1 LLVLNAWVNLI
12 LYIPY
17 LAHNYKHKNF
27 NLLRRTKKMDSRI
40 RKLLRSQAHHLE
52 PVVLIGKN
60 GITDG
65 TIESIDRVLEAQE
78 LIKIKFRE
86 FKDEKLSLSE
96 KITELTNAQIVG
108 VIGHTVIIFR
118 QNPDPDKRQIHIP

>member
-1 LLVLNAWVNLI
+1 MNNLSSSQRS
-12 LYIPY
+12 Y
-17 LAHNYKHKNF
+17 
-27 NLLRRTKKMDSRI
+27 
-40 RKLLRSQAHHLE
+40 LRSQAHHLE
-52 PVVLIGKN
+52 PVVLIGKQ

-65 TIESIDRVLEAQE
+65 TIESIDRVLEARE

-96 KITELTNAQIVG
+96 KITELTNSQVVG

-118 QNPDPDKRQIHIP
+118 QNPDSDKRQIHIPQ

>member
-1 LLVLNAWVNLI
+1 MNNLSSSQRS
-12 LYIPY
+12 Y
-17 LAHNYKHKNF
+17 
-27 NLLRRTKKMDSRI
+27 
-40 RKLLRSQAHHLE
+40 LRSQAYHLE
-52 PVVLIGKN
+52 PVVLIGKH

-65 TIESIDRVLEAQE
+65 TIESIDRVLEARE

-118 QNPDPDKRQIHIP
+118 QNPDPDKRQIHIPQ

>member
-1 LLVLNAWVNLI
+1 MNNLSSSQRS
-12 LYIPY
+12 Y
-17 LAHNYKHKNF
+17 
-27 NLLRRTKKMDSRI
+27 
-40 RKLLRSQAHHLE
+40 LRSQAHHLE
-52 PVVLIGKN
+52 PVVLIGKH

-65 TIESIDRVLEAQE
+65 TIESIDRVLEARE

-96 KITELTNAQIVG
+96 KIAELTNSQVVG

-118 QNPDPDKRQIHIP
+118 QNPDSNKKQIHIPQ

>member
-1 LLVLNAWVNLI
+1 MNNLSSSQRS
-12 LYIPY
+12 Y
-17 LAHNYKHKNF
+17 
-27 NLLRRTKKMDSRI
+27 
-40 RKLLRSQAHHLE
+40 LRSQAHHLE

-60 GITDG
+60 GINDG
-65 TIESIDRVLEAQE
+65 TIESIDRVLEARE

-96 KITELTNAQIVG
+96 KITELTNSQIVG

-118 QNPDPDKRQIHIP
+118 QNPDPDKRQIHIPQ

>member
-1 LLVLNAWVNLI
+1 MNNLSSSQRS
-12 LYIPY
+12 Y
-17 LAHNYKHKNF
+17 
-27 NLLRRTKKMDSRI
+27 
-40 RKLLRSQAHHLE
+40 LRSQAHHLE
-52 PVVLIGKN
+52 PVVLIGKH

-65 TIESIDRVLEAQE
+65 TIESIDRVLEARE

-118 QNPDPDKRQIHIP
+118 QNPDADKRQIHIPQ

>member
-1 LLVLNAWVNLI
+1 MNNLSSSQRS
-12 LYIPY
+12 Y
-17 LAHNYKHKNF
+17 
-27 NLLRRTKKMDSRI
+27 
-40 RKLLRSQAHHLE
+40 LRSQAHHLE
-52 PVVLIGKN
+52 PVVLIGKH

-65 TIESIDRVLEAQE
+65 TIESMNRVLEARE

-118 QNPDPDKRQIHIP
+118 QNPDSEKKQIHIPQ

>member
-1 LLVLNAWVNLI
+1 MNNLSSSQRS
-12 LYIPY
+12 Y
-17 LAHNYKHKNF
+17 L
-27 NLLRRTKKMDSRI
+27 RT
-40 RKLLRSQAHHLE
+40 QAHHLE
-52 PVVLIGKN
+52 PVVLIGKH

-65 TIESIDRVLEAQE
+65 TIESIDRVLKARE

-118 QNPDPDKRQIHIP
+118 QNPDPDKRQIHIPQ

>member
-1 LLVLNAWVNLI
+1 
-12 LYIPY
+12 
-17 LAHNYKHKNF
+17 
-27 NLLRRTKKMDSRI
+27 MDSRI

-60 GITDG
+60 GINDG
-65 TIESIDRVLEAQE
+65 TIESIDRVLEARE

-96 KITELTNAQIVG
+96 KITELTNSQIVG

>member
-1 LLVLNAWVNLI
+1 MNNLSSSERK
-12 LYIPY
+12 Y
-17 LAHNYKHKNF
+17 L
-27 NLLRRTKKMDSRI
+27 S
-40 RKLLRSQAHHLE
+40 SQAHHLE

-60 GITDG
+60 GIKDG
-65 TIESIDRVLEAQE
+65 TIESINKVLQTRE

-96 KITELTNAQIVG
+96 KIAELTNSQVVG

-118 QNPDPDKRQIHIP
+118 QNPDSDKRQIHIPQ

>member
-1 LLVLNAWVNLI
+1 
-12 LYIPY
+12 
-17 LAHNYKHKNF
+17 
-27 NLLRRTKKMDSRI
+27 MDSRI

-60 GITDG
+60 GINDG
-65 TIESIDRVLEAQE
+65 TIESIDRVLEARE

-118 QNPDPDKRQIHIP
+118 QNPDPDKRQIHIPQ

>member
-1 LLVLNAWVNLI
+1 MNNLSSSQRS
-12 LYIPY
+12 Y
-17 LAHNYKHKNF
+17 LQ
-27 NLLRRTKKMDSRI
+27 
-40 RKLLRSQAHHLE
+40 SQAHHLE
-52 PVVLIGKN
+52 PVVLIGKH

-65 TIESIDRVLEAQE
+65 TIESIDKVLEARE

-96 KITELTNAQIVG
+96 KIAELTNSQVVG

-118 QNPDPDKRQIHIP
+118 QNPDSDKRQIHIPQ

>member
-1 LLVLNAWVNLI
+1 MNNLSSSQRS
-12 LYIPY
+12 Y
-17 LAHNYKHKNF
+17 
-27 NLLRRTKKMDSRI
+27 
-40 RKLLRSQAHHLE
+40 LRSQAHHLE
-52 PVVLIGKN
+52 PVVLIGKH

-65 TIESIDRVLEAQE
+65 TIESIDRVLETRE

-96 KITELTNAQIVG
+96 KITELTNSQVVG

-118 QNPDPDKRQIHIP
+118 QNSDSDKRQIHIPQ

>member
-1 LLVLNAWVNLI
+1 MNNLSSSERK
-12 LYIPY
+12 Y
-17 LAHNYKHKNF
+17 LRN
-27 NLLRRTKKMDSRI
+27 
-40 RKLLRSQAHHLE
+40 QAHHLE

-60 GITDG
+60 GIKDG
-65 TIESIDRVLEAQE
+65 TIESINRVLEARE

-96 KITELTNAQIVG
+96 KIAELTNSQVVG

-118 QNPDPDKRQIHIP
+118 QNPDSDKRQIHIPQ

>member
-1 LLVLNAWVNLI
+1 MNNLSSSQRS
-12 LYIPY
+12 Y
-17 LAHNYKHKNF
+17 
-27 NLLRRTKKMDSRI
+27 
-40 RKLLRSQAHHLE
+40 LRSQAHHLE
-52 PVVLIGKN
+52 PVVLIGKH

-65 TIESIDRVLEAQE
+65 TIKSIDRVLEARE

-96 KITELTNAQIVG
+96 KIAELTNSQVVG

-118 QNPDPDKRQIHIP
+118 QNPDSDKRQIHIPQ

>member
-1 LLVLNAWVNLI
+1 MNNL
-12 LYIPY
+12 
-17 LAHNYKHKNF
+17 
-27 NLLRRTKKMDSRI
+27 SSSE
-40 RKLLRSQAHHLE
+40 RKYLRSQAHHLE

-60 GITDG
+60 GIKDG
-65 TIESIDRVLEAQE
+65 TIESINKVLQTRE

-96 KITELTNAQIVG
+96 KIAELTNSQVVG

-118 QNPDPDKRQIHIP
+118 QNPDSDKRQIHVPQ

>member
-1 LLVLNAWVNLI
+1 MNNL
-12 LYIPY
+12 
-17 LAHNYKHKNF
+17 
-27 NLLRRTKKMDSRI
+27 SSSE
-40 RKLLRSQAHHLE
+40 RKYLRSQAHHLE
-52 PVVLIGKN
+52 PVVLIGKH

-65 TIESIDRVLEAQE
+65 TIESIDRVLESRE

-96 KITELTNAQIVG
+96 KITELMNAQIVG

-118 QNPDPDKRQIHIP
+118 QHPDSDKRQIHIPH

>member
-1 LLVLNAWVNLI
+1 MNNLSSSHRS
-12 LYIPY
+12 Y
-17 LAHNYKHKNF
+17 
-27 NLLRRTKKMDSRI
+27 
-40 RKLLRSQAHHLE
+40 LRSQAHHLE
-52 PVVLIGKN
+52 PVVLIGKH

-65 TIESIDRVLEAQE
+65 TIESIDRVLEARE

-96 KITELTNAQIVG
+96 KIIELTNSQVVG

-118 QNPDPDKRQIHIP
+118 QNLDSDKRQIHIPQ

>member
-1 LLVLNAWVNLI
+1 
-12 LYIPY
+12 
-17 LAHNYKHKNF
+17 
-27 NLLRRTKKMDSRI
+27 MDSRI

-60 GITDG
+60 GINDG
-65 TIESIDRVLEAQE
+65 TIESIDRVLEARE

-96 KITELTNAQIVG
+96 KITELTNSQIVG

-118 QNPDPDKRQIHIP
+118 QNPDPD